1 MEMKKVATMT
11 FALMMAMSG
20 MAQDSYIVKTKSAKK
35 SATEKKAETNTSGET
50 EEEEATATDF
60 ISQNFKYQSLCN
72 WKEGMKFMVM
82 PEKYDLVVNTFC
94 DASTGKEVSSG
105 KLMHKIMIYK
115 NHTETPEGFARI
127 NFTCQD
133 DGKAYYYQ
141 VPRGSFDDYCYNKM
155 GVPTLAYLGDVDI
168 ARTLLMGKTLY
179 TRTTL
184 FREDTDYHGDGYAEV
199 KVPANEEVKVV
210 AVGVGTRKFPV
221 KIIVADKNGKEF
233 YQNVAMSKTNSGMR
247 DDEFIMDNK
256 KFTFYGS
263 FELADE
269 NIATSKEYASYIGQ
283 TYYTRYRTTMTNEQG
298 KKVTV
303 MRLST
308 FTIKAIQAKNGTIY
322 RKLTLK
328 SLKTGEVFYKD
339 VCFEHDDNVAGD
351 IDGHR
356 EDYFNYL
363 FIKGTADMKGFPPNH
378 VTAIQQGRVIKGMN
392 KQAVKMAKGSPDR
405 VAKDRNGREDWIYA
419 SEGVIVKFDKN
430 GKVM

>member
-1 MEMKKVATMT
+1 
-11 FALMMAMSG
+11 
-20 MAQDSYIVKTKSAKK
+20 
-35 SATEKKAETNTSGET
+35 
-50 EEEEATATDF
+50 
-60 ISQNFKYQSLCN
+60 
-72 WKEGMKFMVM
+72 
-82 PEKYDLVVNTFC
+82 
-94 DASTGKEVSSG
+94 
-105 KLMHKIMIYK
+105 
-115 NHTETPEGFARI
+115 
-127 NFTCQD
+127 
-133 DGKAYYYQ
+133 
-141 VPRGSFDDYCYNKM
+141 
-155 GVPTLAYLGDVDI
+155 
-168 ARTLLMGKTLY
+168 
-179 TRTTL
+179 
-184 FREDTDYHGDGYAEV
+184 
-199 KVPANEEVKVV
+199 
-210 AVGVGTRKFPV
+210 
-221 KIIVADKNGKEF
+221 
-233 YQNVAMSKTNSGMR
+233 
-247 DDEFIMDNK
+247 MDNK

-269 NIATSKEYASYIGQ
+269 NVATSKEYASYIGQ

-308 FTIKAIQAKNGTIY
+308 FTIKAIQAQNGTKY

-363 FIKGTADMKGFPPNH
+363 FIKGAADMKGFPPNH
-378 VTAIQQGRVIKGMN
+378 VTAIQQGRVIKGMS
-392 KQAVKMAKGSPDR
+392 KKAVKMAKGSPDR

>member
-1 MEMKKVATMT
+1 
-11 FALMMAMSG
+11 
-20 MAQDSYIVKTKSAKK
+20 
-35 SATEKKAETNTSGET
+35 
-50 EEEEATATDF
+50 
-60 ISQNFKYQSLCN
+60 
-72 WKEGMKFMVM
+72 M

-94 DASTGKEVSSG
+94 DASNGKEVSSG

-127 NFTCQD
+127 NFTCED

-141 VPRGSFDDYCYNKM
+141 IPRGSFDDYCYNKM

-199 KVPANEEVKVV
+199 KVPNNEEVKVV
-210 AVGVGTRKFPV
+210 AVGVGTRTFPV

-308 FTIKAIQAKNGTIY
+308 FTIKAVQAQNGTKY
-322 RKLTLK
+322 RKLSLK

-339 VCFEHDDNVAGD
+339 V
-351 IDGHR
+351 
-356 EDYFNYL
+356 
-363 FIKGTADMKGFPPNH
+363 
-378 VTAIQQGRVIKGMN
+378 
-392 KQAVKMAKGSPDR
+392 
-405 VAKDRNGREDWIYA
+405 
-419 SEGVIVKFDKN
+419 
-430 GKVM
+430 

>member
-1 MEMKKVATMT
+1 MKKVFSTVCMVLIMT
-11 FALMMAMSG
+11 SA
-20 MAQDSYIVKTKSAKK
+20 MAQTSYIVKTKGA
-35 SATEKKAETNTSGET
+35 KKAETAQKAGE
-50 EEEEATATDF
+50 EAPNEEEADEPADF
-60 ISQNFKYQSLCN
+60 VGKNFKFLSLCD
-72 WKEGMKFMVM
+72 WKEGMKFMVL
-82 PEKYDLVVNTFC
+82 PEKYDLVVGTFC
-94 DASTGKEVSSG
+94 DEKGKDVSSG
-105 KLMHKIMIYK
+105 SLKYKIMVYK
-115 NHTETPEGFARI
+115 GHSVAKDGTALV
-127 NFTCQD
+127 NFVCQD
-133 DGKAYYYQ
+133 NNKKYYY
-141 VPRGSFDDYCYNKM
+141 PIPNGSFEDYCYNKM
-155 GVPTLAYLGDVDI
+155 GVPTLAYLGDVDK
-168 ARTLLMGKTLY
+168 AREVLMGSTLY
-179 TRTTL
+179 TKTTL
-184 FREDTDYHGDGYAEV
+184 YRVDTESDGDGFQEV
-199 KVPANEEVKVV
+199 TVPQGKEVKVV
-210 AVGVGTRKFPV
+210 AIGVGTRNYPV
-221 KIIVADKNGKEF
+221 KIIVEDEKGMQF

-378 VTAIQQGRVIKGMN
+378 VTAIQQGRVIRGMS
-392 KQAVKMAKGSPDR
+392 KKAVKMAKGSPDR